1 MKPFPWKCGEC
12 GQRAVHPAT
21 LDTYS
26 AELDHD
32 GRTHL
37 VTVRQFAV
45 ARCERCGAVVLDDAA
60 NCRLSEALRAAA
72 GLLQPSEIRAGRAG
86 LGLTQ
91 KELAFYLQIAEATL
105 SRWETGA
112 QIQQRSMDRLLR
124 GFFVVPEFR
133 RYLGVPDPGPTASD
147 EPFRS
152 DGPLSREVTEGA
164 IEPPP
169 TPLLADPH
177 PPRRVGSHQQGHD
190 FRPGRS
196 GGSVPGAT
204 RPNFRPGSRR
214 EDGPAAG
221 RTASGREARV
231 FIVVNI
237 I

>member
-60 NCRLSEALRAAA
+60 NRRLSEALRAAA

-91 KELAFYLQIAEATL
+91 KELAYYLQIAEATL

-133 RYLGVPDPGPTASD
+133 RYLGVPDPGPTASV

-152 DGPLSREVTEGA
+152 DGALSREVTEGA
-164 IEPPP
+164 MKPPP

-177 PPRRVGSHQQGHD
+177 PPRL
-190 FRPGRS
+190 
-196 GGSVPGAT
+196 
-204 RPNFRPGSRR
+204 SRISPA
-214 EDGPAAG
+214 GP
-221 RTASGREARV
+221 
-231 FIVVNI
+231 
-237 I
+237 